1 MMKRWIAGAAAF
13 LLIVGCCASAGAQKT
28 KAKPV
33 EPLLL
38 DMPLYYQQD
47 YPENVVS
54 WHGEETSVAQS
65 GCGATCVSMVIGY
78 FYPEEEPE
86 PDDVMRLA
94 GDMGFYRGDG
104 LGRDALRLLL
114 AEYEII
120 GRWRELDARAI
131 ENTLRKGKPIVV
143 YVGPGYFTESGHYIV
158 LRGIAENGELLV
170 ADPNSREK
178 TEEKTYRFAEIIR
191 QAKGD
196 YPFMICEQKEETP

>member
-1 MMKRWIAGAAAF
+1 MKRWIAGAAAF

-28 KAKPV
+28 KAKSV

-54 WHGEETSVAQS
+54 WHGEETSVVQS

-78 FYPEEEPE
+78 FYPEEETE

-143 YVGPGYFTESGHYIV
+143 YVGPGYFTGSGHYIV

-196 YPFMICEQKEETP
+196 YPFMICEIAEKKP

>member
-1 MMKRWIAGAAAF
+1 MKRWIAGAAAF

-28 KAKPV
+28 KAKSV

-78 FYPEEEPE
+78 FYPEEETG

-143 YVGPGYFTESGHYIV
+143 YVGPGYFTGSGHYIV

-196 YPFMICEQKEETP
+196 YPFMICEIAEKKP

>member
-1 MMKRWIAGAAAF
+1 MKRWIAGAAAF

-28 KAKPV
+28 KAKSV

-78 FYPEEEPE
+78 FYPEEETE

-120 GRWRELDARAI
+120 GRWHELDARAI

-143 YVGPGYFTESGHYIV
+143 YVGPGYFTGSGHYIV

>member
-1 MMKRWIAGAAAF
+1 MKRWIAGAAAF
-13 LLIVGCCASAGAQKT
+13 LLIVGCYASAGAQKT

-120 GRWRELDARAI
+120 GCWRELDARAI

-143 YVGPGYFTESGHYIV
+143 YVGPGYFTGSGHYIV

>member
-1 MMKRWIAGAAAF
+1 MKRWIAGAAAF

-28 KAKPV
+28 KAKSV

-143 YVGPGYFTESGHYIV
+143 YVGPGYFTGSGHYIV
-158 LRGIAENGELLV
+158 LRGISENGELLV

-196 YPFMICEQKEETP
+196 YPFMICEIAEKKP

>member
-1 MMKRWIAGAAAF
+1 MKRRIAGAAAF
-13 LLIVGCCASAGAQKT
+13 VLAVGCCASANAQK
-28 KAKPV
+28 KAEPVV

-38 DMPLYYQQD
+38 DVPLYYQQD

-54 WHGEETSVAQS
+54 WHGEETSVAKS

-78 FYPEEEPE
+78 FYPGEEPE
-86 PDDVMRLA
+86 PDEIMRLA
-94 GDMGFYRGDG
+94 GDRGFYRGDG

-114 AEYEII
+114 AEYNIT
-120 GRWRELDARAI
+120 GRWRKLDARAI
-131 ENTLRKGKPIVV
+131 ENTLRKGKIIVV
-143 YVGPGYFTESGHYIV
+143 YVGPGYFTGSGHYIV

-196 YPFMICEQKEETP
+196 YPFMICEKKEETP

>member
-1 MMKRWIAGAAAF
+1 MKRWIAGAAAF

-28 KAKPV
+28 KAKSV
-33 EPLLL
+33 EPLLM

-78 FYPEEEPE
+78 FYPEEETE

-143 YVGPGYFTESGHYIV
+143 YVGPGYFTGSGHYIV

>member
-1 MMKRWIAGAAAF
+1 MKRWIAGAAAF

-28 KAKPV
+28 KAKSV
-33 EPLLL
+33 EPFLL

-78 FYPEEEPE
+78 FYPEEETE

-143 YVGPGYFTESGHYIV
+143 YVGPGYFTGSGHYIV